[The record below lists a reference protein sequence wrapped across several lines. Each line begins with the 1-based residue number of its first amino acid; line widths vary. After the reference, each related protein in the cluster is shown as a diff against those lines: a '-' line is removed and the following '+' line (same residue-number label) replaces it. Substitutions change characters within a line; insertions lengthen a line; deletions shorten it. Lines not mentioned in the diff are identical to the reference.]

1 MVMKFS
7 REQANEVAAKLGV
20 DFTQKEYTLEEFTC
34 GMNVELEHGT
44 ENPATNITDD
54 EPILT
59 GKIALAHLNEVPMYY
74 NDKIGLDV
82 WEHLVEHLP
91 ADAPRNGLRIV

>member
-1 MVMKFS
+1 MNFS
-7 REQANEVAAKLGV
+7 LEQANEVASKLGI
-20 DFTQKEYTLEEFTC
+20 DFSEKEYTLEEFTF

-44 ENPATNITDD
+44 VDPATNVTNDD
-54 EPILT
+54 PIIT

-91 ADAPRNGLRIV
+91 ANAPRNGIKIV